1 MTLGLSPREISEHL
15 GISHKTVETHRSN
28 LLKKL
33 GLNRMADLIRLAI
46 REGLIDP

>member
-1 MTLGLSPREISEHL
+1 M

-33 GLNRMADLIRLAI
+33 GLHKMADLIRLAI
-46 REGLIDP
+46 REGLIEP